1 LIATSGGEFLFSDRQ
16 HISENRQRYL
26 RALFVRGIPRREK
39 SCDRVGY
46 PDQFVVV
53 RGGDLQMKI
62 HDRLIDCK
70 ALIWLSEVTK
80 EYVRVF
86 IGLDFGDWS
95 LRFSCHVHLSLL
107 LALEEASS

>member
-1 LIATSGGEFLFSDRQ
+1 
-16 HISENRQRYL
+16 
-26 RALFVRGIPRREK
+26 
-39 SCDRVGY
+39 
-46 PDQFVVV
+46 
-53 RGGDLQMKI
+53 
-62 HDRLIDCK
+62 
-70 ALIWLSEVTK
+70 VTK